1 LVLAAIPLSPEAEG
15 WMALVNRGLSLLVI
29 LFTALL
35 VEWRRRAEAKV
46 AQHAHSEEVFRESE
60 RILRQVI
67 DLVPH
72 RIFVKD
78 AEGRFLL
85 VNQAAAAAY
94 GSSVDSMTGR
104 LHRELHR
111 DTQEVERLLAD
122 DRSVIES

>member
-1 LVLAAIPLSPEAEG
+1 
-15 WMALVNRGLSLLVI
+15 LSLLVI
-29 LFTALL
+29 LLTALL
-35 VEWRRRAEAKV
+35 VEWRRRAEAEA
-46 AQHAHSEEVFRESE
+46 AQHARSEEVFRESE

-94 GSSVDSMTGR
+94 GSSRGG
-104 LHRELHR
+104 H
-111 DTQEVERLLAD
+111 
-122 DRSVIES
+122 DRAPASGTAPGS